1 METTTRAT
9 LRADLLN
16 LAARKIADALDDEER
31 SENEMIRDYVAAESA
46 DGLLRAVRGEAYDL
60 QVAWHKLYTQRRS
73 IPARLAAL
81 KK

>member
-31 SENEMIRDYVAAESA
+31 SETR
-46 DGLLRAVRGEAYDL
+46 
-60 QVAWHKLYTQRRS
+60 
-73 IPARLAAL
+73 
-81 KK
+81 